1 MALNRRTTLAW
12 VLAAAALTSGGAWW
26 LGARI
31 ESPAEAAARTAPP
44 PPSPIL
50 VPVEQRVLSSTIVTR
65 GTGRFGT
72 PQKLSI
78 APSALKPGAGL
89 ISTLPARNAQLQ
101 EGSLLLIA
109 SGRPVFVLQGRVPAY
124 RDMGP
129 GMAGDDIRQL
139 EQALARLGFNPGP
152 ADGHFDQQ
160 TAAALSRWYASHK
173 LEPFGPTREQTLA
186 LATLERDAAEAERA
200 LVGATVAAAA
210 ARLSVDTARSAAEHA
225 GTVASAEL
233 ASRQADA
240 RRLRDDQNFSL
251 ALEAERARATHAE
264 RAAAAELQALLAE
277 RALIVLDPRQPATAR
292 AAIEAKLALARAT
305 QDKVYLEGQLAV
317 QAVERETGQARS
329 QVGVSE
335 SALRTAQLEGRKQVQ
350 LALDAQRL
358 ADADQRSGAE
368 RARRLAADLATLRSK
383 LGVQLPLD
391 EIVFVANLPIRVDE
405 VPVLVGAP
413 AVGPVLA
420 VTDNQLVIDGSL
432 TLDTAQLVKPGMPV
446 AIDETDL
453 GIKAKGTVLQVA
465 STPGTRGLDG
475 YHVYIEVRVTEA
487 VGKLDGVSMRLSI
500 PTESTQGP
508 VLAVPTS
515 ALTLAADG
523 SSRVQV
529 QDGNSLRH
537 VTVQP
542 GLSTGGYVA
551 IKAVNG
557 NLQAG
562 QLVVVGYKQAAT
574 KGSP

>member
-1 MALNRRTTLAW
+1 MALNRKTTLAW
-12 VLAAAALTSGGAWW
+12 VLAAAALIAGLAWW
-26 LGARI
+26 LGSRI

-50 VPVEQRVLSSTIVTR
+50 VPVEQRVLSTTIVTR
-65 GTGRFGT
+65 GTGRFGA

-78 APSALKPGAGL
+78 APSALKPGPGL

-101 EGSLLLIA
+101 EGALLLIA

-129 GMAGDDIRQL
+129 GMSGDDIRQL
-139 EQALARLGFNPGP
+139 EQALARLGLNPGP
-152 ADGHFDQQ
+152 VDGHYDQQ
-160 TAAALSRWYASHK
+160 TAAAVGRWYARHK
-173 LEPFGPTREQTLA
+173 LEPFGPTREQALA
-186 LATLERDAAEAERA
+186 LATLEREATEAERA
-200 LVGATVAAAA
+200 LASASVAAAA
-210 ARLSVDTARSAAEHA
+210 ARLSVDTARAASEHA
-225 GTVASAEL
+225 GSVASAEL
-233 ASRQADA
+233 AGRQAEA

-264 RAAAAELQALLAE
+264 RAAAAELQALQAE

-292 AAIEAKLALARAT
+292 AAIDAKLALARAT
-305 QDKVYLEGQLAV
+305 QDKVYLEGQLAI
-317 QAVERETGQARS
+317 QTAEREAVQARS
-329 QVGVSE
+329 QVGVSQ
-335 SALRTAQLEGRKQVQ
+335 SALRSAQLEGRKQVQ
-350 LALDAQRL
+350 AALDAQRL
-358 ADADQRSGAE
+358 ADLDVRSGNE
-368 RARRLAADLATLRSK
+368 RARRLGTDLATLRSK
-383 LGVQLPLD
+383 LGLQLPLD
-391 EIVFVANLPIRVDE
+391 EIVFVASLPIRVDD

-446 AIDETDL
+446 VIDEVDL

-465 STPGTRGLDG
+465 PTPGTRGLDG
-475 YHVYIEVRVTEA
+475 YHVYFEVRVTEA

-500 PTESTQGP
+500 PTETTQGP

-529 QDGNSLRH
+529 QDGASLRH

-551 IKAVNG
+551 VKPVNG

-562 QLVVVGYKQAAT
+562 QLVVVGYKSAT
-574 KGSP
+574 PKGSP

>member
-1 MALNRRTTLAW
+1 MALNRKATLAW
-12 VLAAAALTSGGAWW
+12 VLAASALIAGAAWW
-26 LGARI
+26 LGSRI
-31 ESPAEAAARTAPP
+31 ESPADAAARTAPP

-65 GTGRFGT
+65 GTGRFGA

-89 ISTLPARNAQLQ
+89 ISSLPARNAPLA
-101 EGSLLLIA
+101 EGALLLIA
-109 SGRPVFVLQGRVPAY
+109 SGRPVFVLQGRVPAF

-129 GMAGDDIRQL
+129 GMVGDDIRQL

-152 ADGHFDQQ
+152 VDGHYDQQ
-160 TAAALSRWYASHK
+160 TAAAVGRWYAAHK
-173 LEPFGPTREQTLA
+173 LEAFGPTRDQALA
-186 LATLERDAAEAERA
+186 LATLERETAEAERA
-200 LVGATVAAAA
+200 LVTANVAPATARMSVDSARAAA
-210 ARLSVDTARSAAEHA
+210 DHA

-233 ASRQADA
+233 SNRQADA

-251 ALEAERARATHAE
+251 ALEAERAKATHAE
-264 RAAAAELQALLAE
+264 RAAAAEVQALLAE

-292 AAIEAKLALARAT
+292 AAIDAKLALARAT
-305 QDKVYLEGQLAV
+305 QDKVHLEGQLAV
-317 QAVERETGQARS
+317 QAIEREASLARS
-329 QVGVSE
+329 QVSVSE
-335 SALRTAQLEGRKQVQ
+335 SALRATQSEGRKQVQ

-358 ADADQRSGAE
+358 AELDQRSLGE
-368 RARRLAADLATLRSK
+368 RARRLAGELATLRGK
-383 LGVQLPLD
+383 LGVQVPLD
-391 EIVFVANLPIRVDE
+391 EIVFVASLPIRVDE

-420 VTDNQLVIDGSL
+420 VTDNQLAIDGSL
-432 TLDTAQLVKPGMPV
+432 TLDTAQFVKPGMPV
-446 AIDETDL
+446 AIDEVDL

-465 STPGTRGLDG
+465 PTPGTRGLDG
-475 YHVYIEVRVTEA
+475 YHVYFEVRVTEA

-529 QDGNSLRH
+529 QDGNRLRH

-551 IKAVNG
+551 IKPLDG
-557 NLQAG
+557 SLQAG
-562 QLVVVGYKQAAT
+562 QLVVVGYKSAAT
-574 KGSP
+574 KDSP

>member
-1 MALNRRTTLAW
+1 MALTRKTTLAW
-12 VLAAAALTSGGAWW
+12 VLAAAALIAGGAWW
-26 LGARI
+26 LGSRI

-50 VPVEQRVLSSTIVTR
+50 VPVEHRVLSSTIVTR

-101 EGSLLLIA
+101 EGALLLIA

-139 EQALARLGFNPGP
+139 EQALARLGFNPG
-152 ADGHFDQQ
+152 AVDGHYDAQ
-160 TAAALSRWYASHK
+160 TAAAVGRWYAAHK
-173 LEPFGPTREQTLA
+173 LQAFGPTRDQALA
-186 LATLERDAAEAERA
+186 LATLEREATEAERA
-200 LVGATVAAAA
+200 LAMARLAAAA
-210 ARLSVDTARSAAEHA
+210 ARLSVDTARAAAEHA
-225 GTVASAEL
+225 GTLASADL
-233 ASRQADA
+233 ANRQADA

-251 ALEAERARATHAE
+251 ALETERAKATHAE
-264 RAAAAELQALLAE
+264 RSAAAEFQALQAE
-277 RALIVLDPRQPATAR
+277 RALIALDPRQPATAR
-292 AAIEAKLALARAT
+292 AAIDARLALARAT
-305 QDKVYLEGQLAV
+305 QDKVHLEGQLAV
-317 QAVERETGQARS
+317 QAIEREATQARG

-335 SALRTAQLEGRKQVQ
+335 SALRAAQSEGRKQVQ
-350 LALDAQRL
+350 TALDAQRL
-358 ADADQRSGAE
+358 ADLDVRHSSD
-368 RARRLAADLATLRSK
+368 RARRLADESAALRGK

-391 EIVFVANLPIRVDE
+391 EIVFVASLPIRVDE
-405 VPVLVGAP
+405 VSVLVGAP
-413 AVGPVLA
+413 AIGPVLA

-446 AIDETDL
+446 VIDELDL

-465 STPGTRGLDG
+465 ATPGTRGLDG
-475 YHVYIEVRVTEA
+475 YHVYFEVRVSEA

-500 PTESTQGP
+500 PTETTQGP

-515 ALTLAADG
+515 ALSLAADG

-529 QDGNSLRH
+529 QEGNRLRH

-551 IKAVNG
+551 IKPLSG
-557 NLQAG
+557 SLQAG
-562 QLVVVGYKQAAT
+562 QLVVVGYKSAT
-574 KGSP
+574 AKDGP

>member
-1 MALNRRTTLAW
+1 MALNRKTTLAW
-12 VLAAAALTSGGAWW
+12 VLAAAALIAGGAWW
-26 LGARI
+26 LGSRI

-65 GTGRFGT
+65 GTGRFGA

-78 APSALKPGAGL
+78 APSALKSGAGL

-101 EGSLLLIA
+101 EGALLLIA
-109 SGRPVFVLQGRVPAY
+109 SGRPVFVLQGRVPAF

-152 ADGHFDQQ
+152 VDGHYDQQ
-160 TAAALSRWYASHK
+160 TAAAVGRWYAAHK
-173 LEPFGPTREQTLA
+173 LEAFGPTRDQALA
-186 LATLERDAAEAERA
+186 LATLERETAEAERA
-200 LVGATVAAAA
+200 LVTANVAPATARMSVDSARAAA
-210 ARLSVDTARSAAEHA
+210 DHA

-233 ASRQADA
+233 SNRQADA

-251 ALEAERARATHAE
+251 ALEAERAKATHAE
-264 RAAAAELQALLAE
+264 RAAAAEVQALLAE
-277 RALIVLDPRQPATAR
+277 RALIVLDPRQPATGR
-292 AAIEAKLALARAT
+292 AAIDAKLALARAT
-305 QDKVYLEGQLAV
+305 QDKVHLEGQLAV
-317 QAVERETGQARS
+317 QAIEREASQARS
-329 QVGVSE
+329 QVSVSE
-335 SALRTAQLEGRKQVQ
+335 SALRATQSEGRKQVQ

-358 ADADQRSGAE
+358 AELDQRSLGE
-368 RARRLAADLATLRSK
+368 RARRLAGELATLRGK
-383 LGVQLPLD
+383 LGVQVPLD
-391 EIVFVANLPIRVDE
+391 EIVFVASLPIRVDE

-420 VTDNQLVIDGSL
+420 VTDNQLMIDGSL

-446 AIDETDL
+446 VIDEVDL

-465 STPGTRGLDG
+465 PTPGTRGLDG
-475 YHVYIEVRVTEA
+475 YHVYFEVRVTEA

-523 SSRVQV
+523 SCRVQV
-529 QDGNSLRH
+529 QDGNRLRH

-551 IKAVNG
+551 IKPLDG
-557 NLQAG
+557 SLQAG
-562 QLVVVGYKQAAT
+562 QLVVVGYKSAAT
-574 KGSP
+574 KDSP

>member
-12 VLAAAALTSGGAWW
+12 VLAAAALTAGGAWW

-292 AAIEAKLALARAT
+292 AAIEAKLALVRAT

>member
-1 MALNRRTTLAW
+1 MALNRKTTLAW
-12 VLAAAALTSGGAWW
+12 VLAAAALIAGGAWW
-26 LGARI
+26 LGSRI

-65 GTGRFGT
+65 GTGRFGA

-78 APSALKPGAGL
+78 APSALKSGAGL

-101 EGSLLLIA
+101 EGALLLIA
-109 SGRPVFVLQGRVPAY
+109 SGRPVFVLQGRVPAF

-152 ADGHFDQQ
+152 VDGHYDQQ
-160 TAAALSRWYASHK
+160 TAAAVGRWYAAHK
-173 LEPFGPTREQTLA
+173 LEAFGPTRDQALA
-186 LATLERDAAEAERA
+186 LATLERETAEAERA
-200 LVGATVAAAA
+200 LVTANVAPATARMSVDSARAAA
-210 ARLSVDTARSAAEHA
+210 DHA
-225 GTVASAEL
+225 GTAASAEL
-233 ASRQADA
+233 SNRQADA

-251 ALEAERARATHAE
+251 ALEAERAKATHAE
-264 RAAAAELQALLAE
+264 RAAAAEVQALLAE

-292 AAIEAKLALARAT
+292 AAIDAKLALARAT
-305 QDKVYLEGQLAV
+305 QDKVHLEGQLAV
-317 QAVERETGQARS
+317 QAIEREASQARS
-329 QVGVSE
+329 QVSVSE
-335 SALRTAQLEGRKQVQ
+335 SALRATQSEGRKQVQ

-358 ADADQRSGAE
+358 AELDQRSLGE
-368 RARRLAADLATLRSK
+368 RARRLAGELATLRGK
-383 LGVQLPLD
+383 LGVQVPLD
-391 EIVFVANLPIRVDE
+391 EIVFVASLPIRVDE

-420 VTDNQLVIDGSL
+420 VTDNQLMIDGSL

-446 AIDETDL
+446 LIDEVDL

-465 STPGTRGLDG
+465 PTPGTRGLDG
-475 YHVYIEVRVTEA
+475 YHVYFEVRVTEA

-529 QDGNSLRH
+529 QDGNRLRH

-551 IKAVNG
+551 IKPLDG
-557 NLQAG
+557 SLQAG
-562 QLVVVGYKQAAT
+562 QLVVVGYKSAAT
-574 KGSP
+574 KDSP

>member
-1 MALNRRTTLAW
+1 MALNRKTTLAW
-12 VLAAAALTSGGAWW
+12 VLAAAALVAGLAWW
-26 LGARI
+26 LGSRI

-44 PPSPIL
+44 APSPIL
-50 VPVEQRVLSSTIVTR
+50 VPVEQRVLSTTIVTR

-89 ISTLPARNAQLQ
+89 ISTLPVRNAQLQ
-101 EGSLLLIA
+101 EGALLLIA

-124 RDMGP
+124 RDMSP

-139 EQALARLGFNPGP
+139 ERALARLGFNPGTV
-152 ADGHFDQQ
+152 DGHYDQQ
-160 TAAALSRWYASHK
+160 TAAAVSRWYGAHK
-173 LEPFGPTREQTLA
+173 HEPFGPTRDQALA
-186 LATLERDAAEAERA
+186 LGTLEREGTEAERA
-200 LVGATVAAAA
+200 SASAAVAAAA
-210 ARLSVDTARSAAEHA
+210 AKLSVDTARGAAEHA
-225 GTVASAEL
+225 GTVATSEL
-233 ASRQADA
+233 ANRQADA
-240 RRLRDDQNFSL
+240 RRLRDDQDFSL
-251 ALEAERARATHAE
+251 TLEAERAKATYAE
-264 RAAAAELQALLAE
+264 RAAAAELQALQAE
-277 RALIVLDPRQPATAR
+277 RAVIVLDPRQPATAR
-292 AAIEAKLALARAT
+292 AAIDAKLALARAT
-305 QDKVYLEGQLAV
+305 QDKVHLEGQLAI
-317 QAVERETGQARS
+317 QAAERESALAKS

-335 SALRTAQLEGRKQVQ
+335 SALRAARLEGRKQVQ
-350 LALDAQRL
+350 AALDAQRL
-358 ADADQRSGAE
+358 ADLDVRSSSE
-368 RARRLAADLATLRSK
+368 RAKRLASELATLRSK

-391 EIVFVANLPIRVDE
+391 EIVFVASLPIRVDE

-432 TLDTAQLVKPGMPV
+432 TLDTAQLVKPGMSV
-446 AIDETDL
+446 VIDEVDL
-453 GIKAKGTVLQVA
+453 GIKAKGTVVQVA
-465 STPGTRGLDG
+465 PTPGTRGLDG
-475 YHVYIEVRVTEA
+475 YHVYFEVRVTEA

-551 IKAVNG
+551 VKPVNG
-557 NLQAG
+557 NLLAG
-562 QLVVVGYKQAAT
+562 QLVVVGYKSAAA
-574 KGSP
+574 KDAP

>member
-12 VLAAAALTSGGAWW
+12 VLAAAALVAGLAWW
-26 LGARI
+26 LGSRI

-50 VPVEQRVLSSTIVTR
+50 VPIEHRVLSSTIVTR
-65 GTGRFGT
+65 GTGRFGA

-89 ISTLPARNAQLQ
+89 ISSLPARNAPLG
-101 EGSLLLIA
+101 EGALLLIA
-109 SGRPVFVLQGRVPAY
+109 SGRPVFVLQGRVPAF

-129 GMAGDDIRQL
+129 GMDGDDIRQL

-152 ADGHFDQQ
+152 VDGHYDQQ
-160 TAAALSRWYASHK
+160 TAAAVGRWYASHR
-173 LEPFGPTREQTLA
+173 LAPFGPTRDQALA
-186 LATLERDAAEAERA
+186 LTTLEREAAEAERA
-200 LVGATVAAAA
+200 VAASIAAAA
-210 ARLSVDTARSAAEHA
+210 TARLSVDTARSAAEHA
-225 GTVASAEL
+225 GTVASTEL
-233 ASRQADA
+233 SNRQADA

-251 ALEAERARATHAE
+251 ALEAERAKATQAE

-292 AAIEAKLALARAT
+292 ATIDAKLALARAT
-305 QDKVYLEGQLAV
+305 QDKVHLDGQLAV
-317 QAVERETGQARS
+317 QAIEREASLARS

-335 SALRTAQLEGRKQVQ
+335 SALRATQSEGRKQVQ
-350 LALDAQRL
+350 VALDAQRL
-358 ADADQRSGAE
+358 AELDQRSQAE
-368 RARRLAADLATLRSK
+368 RTRRLAAELSTLRAK
-383 LGVQLPLD
+383 LGLQVPLD
-391 EIVFVANLPIRVDE
+391 EIVFVASLPIRVDE

-420 VTDNQLVIDGSL
+420 VTDNQLAVDGSL
-432 TLDTAQLVKPGMPV
+432 TLDTAQFVQPGMPV
-446 AIDETDL
+446 AIDEVDL
-453 GIKAKGTVLQVA
+453 GIKAKGTVVQVA
-465 STPGTRGLDG
+465 PTPGTRGLDG
-475 YHVYIEVRVTEA
+475 YHVYFEVRVTEA

-500 PTESTQGP
+500 PTGSTQGP

-529 QDGNSLRH
+529 QDGKGLRH

-551 IKAVNG
+551 IKAVDG
-557 NLQAG
+557 TLQAG
-562 QLVVVGYKQAAT
+562 QLVVVGHKSTTT
-574 KGSP
+574 KDSP

>member
-1 MALNRRTTLAW
+1 MALNRKTTLAW
-12 VLAAAALTSGGAWW
+12 VLAAAALIAGGAWW
-26 LGARI
+26 LGSRI

-44 PPSPIL
+44 APSPIL
-50 VPVEQRVLSSTIVTR
+50 VPVEQRVLSSIIVTR

-101 EGSLLLIA
+101 EGALLLIA

-152 ADGHFDQQ
+152 VDGRYDQQ
-160 TAAALSRWYASHK
+160 TAAAVGRWYAAHK
-173 LEPFGPTREQTLA
+173 LEPFGPTRDQALA
-186 LATLERDAAEAERA
+186 LATLEREATEAERA
-200 LVGATVAAAA
+200 LASAKVAAAST
-210 ARLSVDTARSAAEHA
+210 RLSVDTARAAAEHA
-225 GTVASAEL
+225 GTLASSEL
-233 ASRQADA
+233 ANRQADA

-251 ALEAERARATHAE
+251 ALEAERAKVIHAE
-264 RAAAAELQALLAE
+264 RSAAADLQALLAE

-292 AAIEAKLALARAT
+292 AAIDAKLALARAT
-305 QDKVYLEGQLAV
+305 QDKVHLEGQLAL
-317 QAVERETGQARS
+317 QAIEREAAQAKG

-335 SALRTAQLEGRKQVQ
+335 SALRAAQSEGRKQVQ

-358 ADADQRSGAE
+358 ADLDQRNSGE
-368 RARRLAADLATLRSK
+368 RAQRLATELATLRSK

-391 EIVFVANLPIRVDE
+391 EIVFVASLPIRVDE
-405 VPVLVGAP
+405 VPVLVGAS

-446 AIDETDL
+446 VIDEVDL
-453 GIKAKGTVLQVA
+453 GIKAKGSVLQVA
-465 STPGTRGLDG
+465 PTPGTRGLDG
-475 YHVYIEVRVTEA
+475 YHVYFEVRVSEA

-515 ALTLAADG
+515 ALSLAADG

-529 QDGNSLRH
+529 QDGASLRH

-551 IKAVNG
+551 IKPLNG
-557 NLQAG
+557 SLQAG
-562 QLVVVGYKQAAT
+562 QLVVVGYKHAAA
-574 KGSP
+574 KDGP